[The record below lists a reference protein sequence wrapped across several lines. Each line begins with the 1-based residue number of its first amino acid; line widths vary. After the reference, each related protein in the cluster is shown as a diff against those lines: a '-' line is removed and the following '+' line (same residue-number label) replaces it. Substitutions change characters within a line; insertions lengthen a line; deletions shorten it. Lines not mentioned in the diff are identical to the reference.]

1 MQNVEVDVPQGCNLK
16 EANRIIE
23 LLCKNEGLSMKM
35 RGTLRSFPGST
46 HWHFN
51 RRSEKGTLEVTLWP
65 KESKIWF
72 SIHDNRKGTW
82 TDEVVDRL
90 AKAARKAFESKRV
103 KVR

>member
-1 MQNVEVDVPQGCNLK
+1 MRNLEVDIPQGCNLK
-16 EANRIIE
+16 GADWIIR
-23 LLCKNEGLSMKM
+23 LLCKKEGLSMKT
-35 RGTLRSFPGST
+35 RGTLKSYPGST

-72 SIHDNRKGTW
+72 SIHDNRNGTW

-90 AKAARKAFESKRV
+90 AVAARKAFESKRV
-103 KVR
+103 KAR